1 MSLPRITPSTFSVAS
16 WNGLMD
22 ALEGVLA
29 RVVGRGVLSG
39 LAITAGSGL
48 TLNIAAGTIWA
59 NGLVALDADTAT
71 CPNNVT
77 RFVWIDSEGL
87 VTFTATSTDIGGE
100 AVCLGQVVTSGGS
113 ITSVS
118 DTGRVDLGRFDSLR
132 TYSLGGDIVTV
143 NLLTR
148 AISLQGSAQLPLRS
162 VSSDITVGAED
173 YTLVVNSSAGVRTI
187 TLPAASALPGRVLNI
202 KRQGAN
208 TVNVVADGADTI
220 DGTGTVAISTN
231 QQTVTI
237 QSTGT
242 GWVRLT

>member
-1 MSLPRITPSTFSVAS
+1 
-16 WNGLMD
+16 
-22 ALEGVLA
+22 
-29 RVVGRGVLSG
+29 
-39 LAITAGSGL
+39 
-48 TLNIAAGTIWA
+48 
-59 NGLVALDADTAT
+59 
-71 CPNNVT
+71 
-77 RFVWIDSEGL
+77 
-87 VTFTATSTDIGGE
+87 
-100 AVCLGQVVTSGGS
+100 VTSGGS

-148 AISLQGSAQLPLRS
+148 AISLQGSAQLPVRS
-162 VSSDITVGAED
+162 VSTDITVGAED
-173 YTLVVNSSAGVRTI
+173 YTLVVDSSAGVRTI
-187 TLPAASALPGRVLNI
+187 TLPAASALTGRVLNI

-231 QQTVTI
+231 QQTVAI